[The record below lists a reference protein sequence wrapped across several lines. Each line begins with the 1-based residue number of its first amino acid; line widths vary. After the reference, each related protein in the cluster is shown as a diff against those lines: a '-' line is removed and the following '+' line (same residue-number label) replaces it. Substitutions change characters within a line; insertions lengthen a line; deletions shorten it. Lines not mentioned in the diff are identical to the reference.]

1 MKRCHTIKE
10 MNKTK
15 VIGFYGFSGSGK
27 TTLIERLCR
36 DLKEKGIR
44 FAVIKQTDKTIR
56 MDQPGKDT
64 YRFQDAGA
72 TMVAL
77 ASKDETDLLINH
89 GMNVNEIVRIMEEAE
104 EIDLVIIES
113 ANAPGIPK
121 IRLGDIG
128 ERDHTLWT
136 YDGDY
141 QKLLEIINNL

>member
-1 MKRCHTIKE
+1 MKEPRT
-10 MNKTK
+10 
-15 VIGFYGFSGSGK
+15 IGFYGYSGSGK

-44 FAVIKQTDKTIR
+44 SAVIKQTDKAIR

-72 TMVAL
+72 SMVAL
-77 ASKDETDLLINH
+77 ASKNETDVIVNRAMAL
-89 GMNVNEIVRIMEEAE
+89 NEIIEVMKAAE
-104 EIDLVIIES
+104 KIDLVIVES
-113 ANAPGIPK
+113 CNDPALPK
-121 IRLGDIG
+121 IRLGEIA

-141 QKLLEIINNL
+141 HKLLDIISKL